1 MRIEQRTVGVFEE
14 NCYLLGDEEAGRA
27 VLIDPGD
34 ESEQILRMVRASGL
48 TLDAVWLTHA
58 HVDHIGAVAAVTR
71 EFDVPVFLHPLD
83 LPYYTE
89 LSARAAAMYGFDFD
103 QPEGPDR
110 ELADGQELEC
120 GALRFQVM
128 HVPGHAPGLV
138 AFTGHGVSFGGD
150 LLFAGS
156 IGRTDLPLGNP
167 SDMTAS
173 LTRYTTTLPDET
185 VVHPGHGPSTT
196 IGREKRTNP
205 FLLGAARLVRR

>member
-1 MRIEQRTVGVFEE
+1 MGVFEE
-14 NCYLLGDEEAGRA
+14 NCYLLADDETNHA

-34 ESEQILRMVRASGL
+34 EGGRIIAMVTDAGV
-48 TLDAVWLTHA
+48 TLDAIWLTHA
-58 HVDHIGAVAAVTR
+58 HIDHIGAVAAVER
-71 EFDVPVFLHPLD
+71 RFDVPVHLHPLD
-83 LPYYTE
+83 LPYYTR
-89 LSARAAAMYGFDFD
+89 LSARAAEMYGIDFE
-103 QPEGPDR
+103 QPDGPDE
-110 ELADGQELEC
+110 ELADGQELAC

-167 SDMTAS
+167 SDMATS
-173 LTRYTTTLPDET
+173 LARYTDALGDD
-185 VVHPGHGPSTT
+185 VVVYPGHGPSTN

-205 FLLGAARLVRR
+205 FLTGAARLIRR